1 MIRSRKAASAAG
13 VLLALSLVAAA
24 CGGDDGGDT
33 ADTTAAAET
42 TAAPETT
49 AAGGGDTTAA
59 PADTTAAPEE
69 PAAGGDI
76 TYGYEQEFFAWNSST
91 SDANASSN
99 AIVLGQVQPSVSR
112 WKGDGS
118 LLWDLELLTEEP
130 QVTSEDPFTVEY
142 NLNPDAAWSDGDP
155 IDCDDFT
162 LAWVA
167 NNKIYLQKNE
177 DGTVATDPETGA
189 ELLLFNNAGTT
200 GYEDIE
206 SLECDGSTITAT
218 FSTPFSDWQTLFT
231 GLLPAHIIEAETGVE
246 DIIAAHEAADEAA
259 MASVAEFW
267 NTAWNLNPGELKP
280 EISPSGGPFDI
291 SSWEAGQSLTL
302 TRNENYWGTPAVAD
316 NVIFRYI
323 PQDAQAQALANQ
335 EIQAMDPQ
343 PNPDL
348 VAQLEQLDGITVVN
362 GEQYTYEHVDFNF
375 NNPDLAIP
383 EVREAFAK
391 CLPRQQIID
400 TLIKPQ
406 NPEAIVLNNRWIP
419 SFEAAYEDTSGG
431 LYDEVD
437 IEGATALL
445 EGAGKSGL
453 TVRIGYR
460 TPNQRRTNEV
470 ELIKASCEQA
480 GFVIQDAGS
489 DTFFADELPNGN
501 FDIALFAWAGG
512 PNKTGASSTFTTGG
526 GNNQQNYS
534 NPEVDAKITELNAA
548 VDKDEQLALAN
559 EIDALIWAD
568 LATIPIFTFPGILA
582 YSDTVTNIEYNPT
595 QTGLTWNAEKWA
607 LA

>member
-1 MIRSRKAASAAG
+1 LIRSRKAASTAA

-24 CGGDDGGDT
+24 CGGDD
-33 ADTTAAAET
+33 ADDETTETTAAA
-42 TAAPETT
+42 
-49 AAGGGDTTAA
+49 DTTAA
-59 PADTTAAPEE
+59 PATTTAPDTTEAPDEG
-69 PAAGGDI
+69 PSGGDI

-99 AIVLGQVQPSVSR
+99 AIVLIQVQPSVSR

-130 QVTSEDPFTVEY
+130 TVTTDPFSVTY
-142 NLNPDAAWSDGDP
+142 SLNPDAAWSDGDP

-162 LAWVA
+162 LAWIS
-167 NNKIYLQKNE
+167 NNSIYKQKND

-206 SLECDGSTITAT
+206 SLTCDGTTITAN

-231 GLLPAHIIEAETGVE
+231 GLLPAHVVEREAGVE
-246 DIIAAHEAADEAA
+246 DIIAAHDAGDEAA
-259 MASVAEFW
+259 MAAAAEFW

-280 EISPSGGPFDI
+280 EISPSGGPYDI
-291 SSWEAGQSLTL
+291 GSWEAGQSLTL
-302 TRNENYWGTPAVAD
+302 VRNDSYWGTPAQAD
-316 NVIFRYI
+316 SVVLRYI

-335 EIQAMDPQ
+335 EIQTMDPQ

-362 GEQYTYEHVDFNF
+362 GEQYTYEHLDFNF

-391 CLPRQQIID
+391 CLPRQQIVD

-431 LYDEVD
+431 AYDEVD

-445 EGAGKSGL
+445 EQAGKTGL
-453 TVRIGYR
+453 AIRIGYR
-460 TPNQRRTNEV
+460 SPNQRRTNEV

-480 GFVIQDAGS
+480 GFVITDAGS
-489 DTFFADELPNGN
+489 ETFFADELPSGN

-534 NPEVDAKITELNAA
+534 NPEVDELITQLNAA
-548 VDKDEQLALAN
+548 TEKDEQLALAN
-559 EIDALIWAD
+559 QVDTLLWED
-568 LATIPIFTFPGILA
+568 LATIPVFTFPGILA
-582 YSDTVTNIEYNPT
+582 YSDAVTNIEYNPT
-595 QTGLTWNAEKWA
+595 QSGLTWNAQQWQ